1 MLGLGWGGGLI
12 ILFTSHNYALLF
24 GLHGRQDRH
33 GHDYHKSDGRHFVF
47 MVTMIVIAIRT
58 VTCEVQLSQFLRC
71 FDLEPKC

>member
-12 ILFTSHNYALLF
+12 ILFTSHSYALLF
-24 GLHGRQDRH
+24 GLHGRQDRP

>member
-33 GHDYHKSDGRHFVF
+33 GHDHYCSDGGHGYDGCHSHQDRQDNQDN
-47 MVTMIVIAIRT
+47 RT
-58 VTCEVQLSQFLRC
+58 DRTDQL
-71 FDLEPKC
+71 K

>member
-1 MLGLGWGGGLI
+1 MVFLSYLPLQ
-12 ILFTSHNYALLF
+12 NYALLF
-24 GLHGRQDRH
+24 GLHGRQDRP